1 MPIRRTDFSK
11 LIVIVYIIE
20 SKMAKNILSFLEN
33 ETTNKIQIKYKKR
46 KEKRHSRLIL
56 LNSSLCEDLNTSKF
70 L

>member
-1 MPIRRTDFSK
+1 
-11 LIVIVYIIE
+11 
-20 SKMAKNILSFLEN
+20 MAKNILSFLEN

-70 L
+70 LKMFMAPTIHFHSF